1 MAREKNPESAKTTR
15 TRKKK
20 VSPANGNG
28 NGHPVVHDLE
38 SEIRVRA
45 YEIYA
50 SRGDAPGS
58 EFEDWLTAEKEVR
71 AKRAV
76 AGA

>member
-1 MAREKNPESAKTTR
+1 MAREKNPANAKTTR
-15 TRKKK
+15 TSKKK
-20 VSPANGNG
+20 AAPTNG
-28 NGHPVVHDLE
+28 NGHAVVPDLE
-38 SEIRVRA
+38 AEIRIRA

-50 SRGDAPGS
+50 TRGDTPGS
-58 EFEDWLTAEKEVR
+58 EFEDWLTAEKEVK

>member
-1 MAREKNPESAKTTR
+1 MAREKNPESAKNTR
-15 TRKKK
+15 TRQKKA
-20 VSPANGNG
+20 SPANGNG
-28 NGHPVVHDLE
+28 HTLVPDLE

-45 YEIYA
+45 YEIFA
-50 SRGDAPGS
+50 SRGDTPGS
-58 EFEDWLTAEKEVR
+58 EFEDWLTAEKEVK

>member
-1 MAREKNPESAKTTR
+1 MARAKNPESAKTPR

-20 VSPANGNG
+20 VTPANGNG
-28 NGHPVVHDLE
+28 HATSPDLE

-45 YEIYA
+45 YEIYVQ
-50 SRGDAPGS
+50 RGDASGS
-58 EFEDWLTAEKEVR
+58 EFEDWLIAEKEVKS
-71 AKRAV
+71 KRAS

>member
-1 MAREKNPESAKTTR
+1 MAREKNPESAKTTK

-28 NGHPVVHDLE
+28 HAVISDLE
-38 SEIRVRA
+38 SEIRIRA

-50 SRGDAPGS
+50 TRGDAPGS
-58 EFEDWLTAEKEVR
+58 EFEDWLTAEKEVK